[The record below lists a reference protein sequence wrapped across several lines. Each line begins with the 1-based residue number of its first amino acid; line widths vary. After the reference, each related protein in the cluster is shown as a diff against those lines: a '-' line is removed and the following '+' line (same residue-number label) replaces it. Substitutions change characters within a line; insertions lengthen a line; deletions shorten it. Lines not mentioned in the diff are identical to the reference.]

1 MLKMRH
7 IIDSLLVIATVI
19 IVLGIAANVACGM
32 NPRPEPPMKYKIDS
46 IKGLFGGEIV
56 PIALNP
62 QPEPPKIWKIEM
74 NAGRGIFSGELPY
87 CWSAHPP
94 LIDCEKLSCWK
105 IEMR

>member
-7 IIDSLLVIATVI
+7 ITDSSFAIAIVI
-19 IVLGIAANVACGM
+19 IVLGIAVNVSEAM

-46 IKGLFGGEIV
+46 TRGLFTGEIV

-87 CWSAHPP
+87 CCNCFKWN
-94 LIDCEKLSCWK
+94 IWDCSERAL
-105 IEMR
+105 E